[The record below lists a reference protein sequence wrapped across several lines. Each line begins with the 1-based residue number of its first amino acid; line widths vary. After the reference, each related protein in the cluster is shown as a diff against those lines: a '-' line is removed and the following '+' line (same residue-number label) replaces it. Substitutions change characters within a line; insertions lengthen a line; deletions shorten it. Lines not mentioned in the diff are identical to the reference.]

1 MNITIKALGV
11 EPFPISNEIPKGL
24 SRYVI
29 PGSKVLSAVASFG
42 QFMIQLA
49 ELDEST
55 WLYYIFTIKEAVTL
69 LLSYFA
75 PLILARISLKGQ
87 FNYETYPFNYLLI
100 KENQCS
106 IIYRSEASSKLHLEE
121 GDYILFETTYPQ
133 NTVFQTLMFFPAFE
147 EFKTSISQS
156 RSASLSKQVICLS
169 PSIADCIY
177 KIIHSPFSENLLQF
191 HQNTV
196 NDLLVAVLKEA
207 ASLQPC
213 DNKFTIDEVER
224 IYAARAFIEAH
235 IPIHYSIGHIAR
247 HVGMNEKKL
256 KYGFKEVIGI
266 GLYGYFLDRVLEVAK
281 IEVEQ
286 TKRSVKQIA
295 QHTGYKNGNN
305 LSAAFRKKFGMSPL
319 EWRRKF
325 NSTGSEHSE

>member
-29 PGSKVLSAVASFG
+29 PGSKVLSAVATFG

-49 ELDEST
+49 ELGEST
-55 WLYYIFTIKEAVTL
+55 WLYYIFTIKEEVTL
-69 LLSYFA
+69 LLTYYA
-75 PLILARISLKGQ
+75 PLVFARISLKGQ
-87 FNYETYPFNYLLI
+87 FNYETHPFNYLLI

-106 IIYRSEASSKLHLEE
+106 IIYLSVGSNKLHLEE
-121 GDYILFETTYPQ
+121 GHYMLFETTYSQ
-133 NTVFQTLMFFPAFE
+133 NTVLQTLRFFPVFE

-156 RSASLSKQVICLS
+156 RSALLSKQSICSS

-177 KIIHSPFSENLLQF
+177 KIIHSPFSENVLQF
-191 HQNTV
+191 HQNIAT
-196 NDLLVAVLKEA
+196 DLMVAILKEA
-207 ASLQPC
+207 SNLQPC

-224 IYAARAFIEAH
+224 IYAAKAFIEAH

-266 GLYGYFLDRVLEVAK
+266 GLYGYFLDQVLEVAK
-281 IEVEQ
+281 REVEQ
-286 TKRSVKQIA
+286 TKHSVKQIA
-295 QHTGYKNGNN
+295 LHTGYKNGNN
-305 LSAAFRKKFGMSPL
+305 LSAAFRKKFGMPPL
-319 EWRRKF
+319 EWRREF
-325 NSTGSEHSE
+325 NKNKHAE